1 MTVFEMI
8 EAQQKGM
15 EGTAPWMVGEQLKQI
30 YADDPDC
37 AALVEKDLENKSM
50 SIQAAE
56 KKIKAYADAHR
67 KGNCAVVP
75 PNVAEDII
83 REFYGLPGR
92 ADAAPPLTLVKPEQ
106 KEPTKAADVLDLSA
120 FF

>member
-8 EAQQKGM
+8 EAQQMGM

-30 YADDPDC
+30 CADDPDC

-56 KKIKAYADAHR
+56 KKIKAYADSHR

-92 ADAAPPLTLVKPEQ
+92 NPSRPELKVLKPEA
-106 KEPTKAADVLDLSA
+106 KRDEAPDILDLSA